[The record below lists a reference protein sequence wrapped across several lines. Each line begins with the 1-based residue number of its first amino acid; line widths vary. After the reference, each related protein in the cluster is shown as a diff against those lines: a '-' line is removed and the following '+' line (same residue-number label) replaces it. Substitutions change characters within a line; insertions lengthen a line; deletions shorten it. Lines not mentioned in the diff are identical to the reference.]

1 MLIFGFVISR
11 NINCLRSWT
20 VSNWLQKEWFM
31 PKRICYLKLHIS
43 SLLYFGNKLPI
54 LKVAVLKVNFQKYRN
69 TWKILKR
76 LEVKDFF
83 IEKYKKYLNRQS
95 NTKQSNYKRFTGADS
110 NRKIWD
116 AVISELSVDTSAY
129 AFSIPWIFENQDK
142 NTESFNE
149 WNL

>member
-11 NINCLRSWT
+11 NINCLRSRT
-20 VSNWLQKEWFM
+20 VSNWLQKEWLM
-31 PKRICYLKLHIS
+31 PKRICYLKQHIS

-95 NTKQSNYKRFTGADS
+95 NTKQSNYKIFTGADS